1 LKVID
6 QIQTPDGFSH
16 LQDIDPW
23 ETWGLSIHEYTM
35 IAADQQDEERRF
47 KLVRRFVDKAG
58 VVKLTTKAMW
68 RLGTQFGQV
77 SSALMGD
84 AMIEALC
91 MVLKYP
97 DHVDLF
103 NNAPPPRVLLENYD
117 LQHVIIPRQFCQS
130 QVYRQRINPG
140 GSPSH
145 ADAVWIPR
153 EGSSVEKEQRKAV
166 AAYSGDDV
174 ISYSDSDSDEA
185 FFLTKIADIGLLLM
199 IVHEPLGSDDVTP
212 CEFGGVVVP

>member
-1 LKVID
+1 
-6 QIQTPDGFSH
+6 
-16 LQDIDPW
+16 
-23 ETWGLSIHEYTM
+23 M
-35 IAADQQDEERRF
+35 
-47 KLVRRFVDKAG
+47 RRFVDRAG

-140 GSPSH
+140 GSLSH

-153 EGSSVEKEQRKAV
+153 EGSSVEEEQREAI

-174 ISYSDSDSDEA
+174 ISYSDSGSDEA
-185 FFLTKIADIGLLLM
+185 FFSDEDNSHWSADDD
-199 IVHEPLGSDDVTP
+199 EEEDLGWVEEDSSHLSASDDDDEEEEDYIYNPVL
-212 CEFGGVVVP
+212 F